1 MSVLRCDRRIRSKD
15 TWVFNFLQLSSEIA
29 QESLS
34 SRASGCFRSQQK
46 HRRTDRERVLSG
58 ITEVQIGGLQVL
70 ASELANTDE
79 STRARRWEAIQKEFR
94 SPIEVRPLEEL
105 SNAERSR
112 LSNPKGLIYSYRDE
126 IVDYLGVPLD
136 NNHYLRLGPIA
147 DQVGAAVEDQAADWL
162 RILAR
167 SIETA
172 PDVQEVLRKISLEV
186 KVPVGLHTRESIP
199 LEATQR
205 IERGFIP
212 AFYALAGEYYVVMPL
227 KDRQELLRMGPLPRV
242 RKLASQSLNTAM
254 GLWLACVIGAT
265 GWLVYNLA
273 SKFQRIEQAAREI
286 AEGRFDARVDET
298 KAGESIVLANAF
310 NLMAAKT
317 ETSIRSKKELLQ
329 VVSHEL
335 RTPLSRLRF
344 AVELLDVSKDEEVKR
359 SRMMIIR
366 QSIDNL
372 DAIVDEVL
380 EYVRNE
386 ETEPSK
392 TREWIEIQPGLEPMI
407 SVLQLEHPNLRFE
420 WIVSGTPAPTDVYA
434 DRISFHRAMGNLL
447 SNAVRYARSTVRI
460 HVHPSL
466 ASRDSDDSKI
476 PDPKSP
482 VTEMLCIEVEDDGP
496 GIPEDIREQVLA
508 PFVRLYH
515 GGSPSHAIHRASQQH
530 ESEIPTQDRYSEL
543 EDTHTG
549 LGLGLAI
556 VDRVLK
562 QHGGSV
568 RIEQG
573 ELGGCLVRTFWPN
586 E

>member
-1 MSVLRCDRRIRSKD
+1 MIRLFIKFCLLTLVLGFACRW
-15 TWVFNFLQLSSEIA
+15 TFYQLLEG
-29 QESLS
+29 QVY
-34 SRASGCFRSQQK
+34 
-46 HRRTDRERVLSG
+46 TDRERVFSG
-58 ITEVQIGGLQVL
+58 MTEVQIGGLQVI
-70 ASELANTDE
+70 ASELSNTDE
-79 STRARRWEAIQKEFR
+79 STRTRRWEAIQKEFR
-94 SPIEVRPLEEL
+94 SPMEIRPLKEL

-162 RILAR
+162 RILIR
-167 SIETA
+167 KIETA
-172 PDVQEVLRKISLEV
+172 PDVPEVLRQISREAQ
-186 KVPVGLHTRESIP
+186 VPVGLYASESIP
-199 LEATQR
+199 PQAMQR
-205 IERGFIP
+205 IEQGFIP
-212 AFYALAGEYYVVMPL
+212 AFYALADEYYVVTPL

-242 RKLASQSLNTAM
+242 RKLASQALNTAM
-254 GLWLACVIGAT
+254 GLWLTCVLGTT

-273 SKFQRIEQAAREI
+273 SKFRRIEQAARNI
-286 AEGRFDARVDET
+286 AEGRFDARVDES

-317 ETSIRSKKELLQ
+317 ESSIRAKEELLQ

-344 AVELLDVSKDEEVKR
+344 AVELLNVSKDEQQKY

-386 ETEPSK
+386 ETEPAK

-407 SVLQLEHPNLRFE
+407 SVLQLEHPKLRFE
-420 WIVSGTPAPTDVYA
+420 WVVSGTPAPTDVFA

-460 HVHPSL
+460 HLHPSL

-496 GIPEDIREQVLA
+496 GIPEDKRQEILA
-508 PFVRLYH
+508 PFVRLYLD
-515 GGSPSHAIHRASQQH
+515 GSPTRVFNQASLQH
-530 ESEIPTQDRYSEL
+530 EAEVSSKDRYREL
-543 EDTHTG
+543 EDTHAG

-556 VDRVLK
+556 VDRILK

-573 ELGGCLVRTFWPN
+573 KLGGCLVRTCWPN